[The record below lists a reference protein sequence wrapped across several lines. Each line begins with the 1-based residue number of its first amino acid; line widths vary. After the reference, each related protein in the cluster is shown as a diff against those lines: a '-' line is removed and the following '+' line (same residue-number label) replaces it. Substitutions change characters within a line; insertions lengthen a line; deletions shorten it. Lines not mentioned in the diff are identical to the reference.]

1 MKRVLTAVILI
12 PLVLIAIFKAHVL
25 LLAAIVAAVSL
36 LGVREFL
43 DMARHANVEPFYL
56 PTYIYTALIFLAVG
70 LGLSGEKP
78 LVGTVFTSTTLTVAA
93 VFAPFVF
100 LALGM
105 RRETL
110 ATAMPASAASVFAV
124 AYVALPL
131 ALLVHL
137 RELWAGA
144 FLLLYALIVVWT
156 GDIAAYYTGRLL
168 GRHKLAPRIS
178 PGKTWEGTAGSFIGA
193 IAVGTVILQHAFA
206 ISSSLMHAGLI
217 DRQQG
222 YFALQPPSILTSIL
236 LSACLNVAAQL
247 GDLVESL
254 IKRGVGVKDSGSLLP
269 GHGGILDRI
278 DALLFAA
285 PVIWIH
291 AVWKVMQ

>member
-1 MKRVLTAVILI
+1 MKRVATAVVLI
-12 PLVLIAIFKAHVL
+12 PLVILAIFKAPILVL
-25 LLAAIVAAVSL
+25 AIIVGAVAV
-36 LGVREFL
+36 LGVHEFL
-43 DMARHANVEPFYL
+43 EMARHANVEPFYL
-56 PTYIYTALIFLAVG
+56 PTYIYTALMFIAVG
-70 LGLSGEKP
+70 VGLMGSKP
-78 LVGTVFTSTTLTVAA
+78 LVGTSFTSVTLTVTA
-93 VFAPFVF
+93 VLAPFVF

-105 RRETL
+105 RRDPL
-110 ATAMPASAASVFAV
+110 SSAMPASAASVFALV
-124 AYVALPL
+124 YAALPL

-156 GDIAAYYTGRLL
+156 GDIAAYYTGRMV

-193 IAVGTVILQHAFA
+193 VALGTVFLQHAFA
-206 ISSSLMHAGLI
+206 ISSWLMKAGLI
-217 DRQQG
+217 ERQQG
-222 YFALQPPSILTSIL
+222 YFALQPPPILSSIL
-236 LSACLNVAAQL
+236 LSAGINVAAQL

-254 IKRGVGVKDSGSLLP
+254 IKRGVGVKDSGTLLP

-285 PVIWIH
+285 PVIWSY